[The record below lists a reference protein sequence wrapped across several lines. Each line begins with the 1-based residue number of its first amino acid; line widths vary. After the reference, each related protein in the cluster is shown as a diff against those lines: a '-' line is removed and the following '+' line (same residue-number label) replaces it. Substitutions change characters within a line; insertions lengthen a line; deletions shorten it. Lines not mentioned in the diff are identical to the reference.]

1 MSASA
6 HTVEKDL
13 LVNNKYRIT
22 RRIGG
27 GSFGEIY
34 EGVGPKN
41 KKATRYNL
49 SSFEIKI
56 NEITCICNLGCCEI

>member
-1 MSASA
+1 MSATAA

-41 KKATRYNL
+41 KKANIYV
-49 SSFEIKI
+49 FIKSI
-56 NEITCICNLGCCEI
+56 VIANEMY

>member
-1 MSASA
+1 MSATAA

-41 KKATRYNL
+41 KKVNDMIFYH
-49 SSFEIKI
+49 FDCDI
-56 NEITCICNLGCCEI
+56 

>member
-1 MSASA
+1 MASS
-6 HTVEKDL
+6 

-34 EGVGPKN
+34 MGIGPNNEKV
-41 KKATRYNL
+41 RSL
-49 SSFEIKI
+49 SIDVYFIHVL
-56 NEITCICNLGCCEI
+56 C

>member
-1 MSASA
+1 MSATAA

-41 KKATRYNL
+41 KKVSHL
-49 SSFEIKI
+49 
-56 NEITCICNLGCCEI
+56 

>member
-1 MSASA
+1 MASS
-6 HTVEKDL
+6 

-34 EGVGPKN
+34 LGIGPSNEKV
-41 KKATRYNL
+41 RVD
-49 SSFEIKI
+49 SKI
-56 NEITCICNLGCCEI
+56 NSDSNTAAIFLGFIMSPFLCFMYHI

>member
-1 MSASA
+1 MSATAA

-41 KKATRYNL
+41 KKVSHMNNVYQ
-49 SSFEIKI
+49 FYWDIY
-56 NEITCICNLGCCEI
+56 